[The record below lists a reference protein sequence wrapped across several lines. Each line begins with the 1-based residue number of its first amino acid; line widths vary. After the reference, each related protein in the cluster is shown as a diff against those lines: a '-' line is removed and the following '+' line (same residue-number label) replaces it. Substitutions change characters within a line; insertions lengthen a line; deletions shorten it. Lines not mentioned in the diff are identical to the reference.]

1 MLGIQT
7 IVLAIGDGMNMMEL
21 RGLASHPYS
30 WNLFTIDSWTGLGGI
45 LGDVINAHYN
55 GKGSYWYCFICS
67 VESKCQIMLFF
78 HLSIII

>member
-30 WNLFTIDSWTGLGGI
+30 WNLFTIDSWTGLSGI

-55 GKGSYWYCFICS
+55 GKGVIG
-67 VESKCQIMLFF
+67 IALFVA
-78 HLSIII
+78 SSQNVK